1 MKAKFYFIPVD
12 TDLFCTHK
20 DKIAIFKDKIVSLT
34 LKMYQ
39 CSIDYLKQI
48 YHLIE
53 RETGILKY
61 HEGK

>member
-39 CSIDYLKQI
+39 CSIDYLKANLSLDRKGNWNPEI
-48 YHLIE
+48 P
-53 RETGILKY
+53 
-61 HEGK
+61 